1 MIKKETESRFVRDMR
16 GIPSESVLIVFKLIL
31 SLDFALTLIV
41 FHFSRENA
49 WKTLWDR
56 PKCKIS
62 LHDQKLEAIRN
73 IQKILLI
80 WYGTRW
86 TEFSK
91 QFQQLHVYVIF
102 EG

>member
-49 WKTLWDR
+49 WKRLCEIALSA
-56 PKCKIS
+56 K
-62 LHDQKLEAIRN
+62 
-73 IQKILLI
+73 
-80 WYGTRW
+80 
-86 TEFSK
+86 
-91 QFQQLHVYVIF
+91 
-102 EG
+102 